1 MNRKEIS
8 ALAARAKAGDRTA
21 FEALYIEFSEKV
33 FFFALRST
41 DSSEAAR
48 DITSETF
55 VTALEHIG
63 ELRNDESFIGWLY
76 SVAYSKCV
84 KYNKESSL
92 SESFGDDAGLDS
104 AVKGSS
110 LAEPLMLPEDYVSDK
125 ETREQLKAVIDG
137 LPPELRSAVILY
149 YYEDMSVAEVA
160 KSLGVNENSAKHKLF
175 RARSV
180 IRRKIEKLFGSGAL
194 LAAVPM
200 ETLLH
205 NTADASFGHAA
216 AVGVAKVTG
225 KSITVKLLGFG
236 TAAAV
241 AVGVP
246 AALNRLDR
254 GYGGDYRPEDTS
266 LVRELPENEL
276 TPVGDLYAAEVSD
289 LQADA
294 QAALSKKYNNIKLRE
309 GITVD
314 IPDELYERSFVQA
327 AGMEKRY
334 EQVFEKLFD
343 KELLSKVNIECSD
356 ASDEWMPGAGFR
368 DEERK
373 VHCYLHSNGLLV
385 FFVPS
390 VFNELDPG
398 NVARC
403 FHTDRGEGLTESI
416 ELDGGSITVGKAAD
430 FIQKWVEHNYACFEP
445 DYSFKVK
452 DVKVCSDSFGSC
464 RLVAD
469 VEKCLDGAHLESEV
483 TKMYGGNKNKLQYVT
498 NTLQITMKKPYEI
511 SMFNSGGMLL
521 PYNGKKIES
530 AVTLSSV
537 LDHLDSR
544 DRGIPEITSIGLKYT
559 LSPDHDP
566 ESGQKYCDPGMNMDS
581 RLVWE
586 LKYDIA
592 YSQDDERSCRCIQ
605 IDVLTG
611 ETEYDL

>member
-1 MNRKEIS
+1 MDRKEIA
-8 ALAARAKAGDRTA
+8 ALAAKAKAGDKAA
-21 FEALYIEFSEKV
+21 FEALYNQFSEKV

-276 TPVGDLYAAEVSD
+276 IPVGDLYAAEVSD

-314 IPDELYERSFVQA
+314 IPKELYERSFVQA

-343 KELLSKVNIECSD
+343 KELLSKLEIECSEVI
-356 ASDEWMPGAGFR
+356 SDVTPVQLMPNAGFH
-368 DEERK
+368 DEKLKE
-373 VHCYLHSNGLLV
+373 HCYLLSNGFLC
-385 FFVPS
+385 FFRPS
-390 VFNELDPG
+390 VFDDLEPG
-398 NVARC
+398 DVVGC
-403 FHTDRGEGLTESI
+403 YHVDRG
-416 ELDGGSITVGKAAD
+416 ELDGGSITVGGAAE
-430 FIQKWVEHNYACFEP
+430 FFQRWVDGNYAYLEP

-452 DVKVCSDSFGSC
+452 NVYVCGDNTGGC
-464 RLVAD
+464 RLEAE
-469 VEKCLDGAHLESEV
+469 VEKSLGGVHLESEID
-483 TKMYGGNKNKLQYVT
+483 KLSEDHSRMIYT
-498 NTLQITMKKPYEI
+498 SSTLRLTMKKPYEI
-511 SMFNSGGMLL
+511 SMFTNLSGMIL
-521 PYNGKKIES
+521 PDNKERIEN
-530 AVTLSSV
+530 AVSLSSI
-537 LDHLDSR
+537 LDQFEKAGRS
-544 DRGIPEITSIGLKYT
+544 IPEISSIGLKYT
-559 LSPDHDP
+559 LSPDSD
-566 ESGQKYCDPGMNMDS
+566 QKQGCYDTGTTFKS

-605 IDVLTG
+605 VDVLTG
-611 ETEYDL
+611 DIEYDL